1 MFGALVLGGGLLMT
15 SGGAEAEPVEP
26 PAEKKDNTSSS
37 ATGEQKPVTVP
48 PAKIETLKQA
58 ENKRLDKTRPAKH
71 CQLEFTF
78 NKYSRDGV
86 NSARTCLDGKKD
98 AEILKVIEEAK
109 TQTCQSPFC
118 GCWLG

>member
-1 MFGALVLGGGLLMT
+1 MT

-86 NSARTCLDGKKD
+86 NSSRTCLDGKKD
-98 AEILKVIEEAK
+98 AEILKIIEEAK